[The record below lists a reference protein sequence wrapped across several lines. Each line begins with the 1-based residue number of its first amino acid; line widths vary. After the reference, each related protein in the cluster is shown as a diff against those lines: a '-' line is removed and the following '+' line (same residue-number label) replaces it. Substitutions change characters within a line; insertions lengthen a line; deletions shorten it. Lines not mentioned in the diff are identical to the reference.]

1 MERIV
6 SQDLWIVLTEVLIA
20 QLYFSY
26 IDIKLDQIKLI
37 IYIVSISFMSHATLQ
52 ITALSLVAFRTFPS
66 EASKADE
73 FMIVLNQAV
82 RKLSTLFG
90 YL

>member
-1 MERIV
+1 
-6 SQDLWIVLTEVLIA
+6 
-20 QLYFSY
+20 
-26 IDIKLDQIKLI
+26 
-37 IYIVSISFMSHATLQ
+37 MSHATLQ